1 MAALLPDAGPSSS
14 QLSSRPL
21 GNGRTR
27 SNRYK
32 KVPVLQ
38 ALAEQVEPP
47 TRVLQDLA

>member
-38 ALAEQVEPP
+38 AFSLSK
-47 TRVLQDLA
+47 